1 MSDDFDDVI
10 ESTLQEVKYAM
21 SPIILS
27 SLKLDGLYEVMILK
41 LSSNI
46 FYLFF
51 LSVNIGN
58 IWDIDSVS
66 LTLTQKNKSNLP
78 FHQHHHTNHAGLGE
92 EEQGW
97 GIERSV

>member
-1 MSDDFDDVI
+1 MNLTTNFVLSDDFDDVI

-41 LSSNI
+41 LSSNN

-51 LSVNIGN
+51 FYL
-58 IWDIDSVS
+58 
-66 LTLTQKNKSNLP
+66 
-78 FHQHHHTNHAGLGE
+78 
-92 EEQGW
+92 
-97 GIERSV
+97 

>member
-41 LSSNI
+41 LSSNN

-51 LSVNIGN
+51 ICN
-58 IWDIDSVS
+58 
-66 LTLTQKNKSNLP
+66 
-78 FHQHHHTNHAGLGE
+78 QHHHTNHAGLGE